1 MENPPRKFF
10 RLSVGKEVRL
20 KYAYFIKCENVVK
33 NSKGE
38 PTEIHCTYD
47 PNSFGGKSS
56 DGRKVKGTL
65 HWVSALSSQDA
76 EVRSYDRL
84 FAKENPEKE
93 ENFINAIN
101 TESSQTFKN
110 VKLEAGIDTLSDQ
123 TYQFER
129 LGYFKKDSKLKR
141 TDRNVYLRVVSL
153 RDSWA
158 KFLKK

>member
-1 MENPPRKFF
+1 M
-10 RLSVGKEVRL
+10 
-20 KYAYFIKCENVVK
+20 
-33 NSKGE
+33 
-38 PTEIHCTYD
+38 
-47 PNSFGGKSS
+47 
-56 DGRKVKGTL
+56 
-65 HWVSALSSQDA
+65 SSQDA

-110 VKLEAGIDTLSDQ
+110 VKLEAGIDTFSDQ

-129 LGYFKKDSKLKR
+129 LGYFKKDSKLEHK
-141 TDRNVYLRVVSL
+141 DKCVYIRVVSL

-158 KFLKK
+158 KMLKK